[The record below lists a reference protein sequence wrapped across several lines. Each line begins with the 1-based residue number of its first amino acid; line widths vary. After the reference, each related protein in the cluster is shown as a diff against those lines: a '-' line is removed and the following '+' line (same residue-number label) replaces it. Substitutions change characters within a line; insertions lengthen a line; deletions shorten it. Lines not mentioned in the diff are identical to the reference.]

1 MKIPCLLLGIAAL
14 LPARA
19 EMDRASL
26 VQLGG
31 SVVQVE
37 VVRAQGGYS
46 LGSGVVVQPG
56 KVITNCHVT
65 HDAAQI
71 SVLRGDTRRRARSQ
85 LADTEHDLCLLH
97 VAGLESNVA
106 RLGSVRD
113 LKPRQPVTALGYT
126 GGIGLQISP
135 GSVVGLHRLDR
146 SAVIQSSNFFNSG
159 ASGGGLFDDAGQLVG
174 ILTFR
179 LRGGES
185 HYFSAPAEW
194 VRELLDRHDEGSPV
208 APLPASALA
217 YWQRDAESQPDFL
230 KVALLER
237 QRRWIE
243 LEAVTARWSRFDA
256 GDAEAWF
263 TRGIALS
270 QLERWP
276 AARSAL
282 ERAVALEP
290 DSGSAWYRLGVVCT
304 SMREFDCARDAL
316 AKLGRLDAALAEDL
330 KQLID
335 KAKA

>member
-1 MKIPCLLLGIAAL
+1 MKISCLLLGLAAFV
-14 LPARA
+14 PAHA
-19 EMDRASL
+19 EMDRAAL
-26 VQLGG
+26 VQLAG

-37 VVRAQGGYS
+37 VVRAQGGLS
-46 LGSGVVVQPG
+46 LGSGVVVAAG

-65 HDAAQI
+65 HDAEQI
-71 SVLRGDTRRRARSQ
+71 SVLRGAARRPVRSQ
-85 LADTEHDLCLLH
+85 LADTEHDLCLLQ
-97 VAGLESNVA
+97 VPGLEASVA
-106 RLGSVRD
+106 PLGRARD
-113 LKPRQPVTALGYT
+113 LKLRQPVTALGYT
-126 GGIGLQISP
+126 GGMGLQISP
-135 GSVVGLHRLDR
+135 GGVVGLHRLDG
-146 SAVIQSSNFFNSG
+146 SSVIQSSNFFNSG
-159 ASGGGLFDDAGQLVG
+159 ASGGGLFDDAKQLVG

-194 VRELLDRHDEGSPV
+194 VRELLDRHDDGSPV
-208 APLPASALA
+208 APLDPSALA
-217 YWQRDAESQPDFL
+217 YWQRDAETQPDFL
-230 KVALLER
+230 KVAMLER

-243 LEAVTARWSRFDA
+243 LEAVTARWSRFDV

-290 DSGSAWYRLGVVCT
+290 ESGLAWFRLGAVCT
-304 SMREFDCARDAL
+304 SMRQLECARDAL
-316 AKLGRLDAALAEDL
+316 AKLANLDAALAEDL